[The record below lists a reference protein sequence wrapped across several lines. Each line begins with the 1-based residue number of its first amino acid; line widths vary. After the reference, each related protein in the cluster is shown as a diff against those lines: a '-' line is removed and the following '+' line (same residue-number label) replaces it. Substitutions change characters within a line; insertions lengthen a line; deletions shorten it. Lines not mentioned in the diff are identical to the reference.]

1 MTDEISKA
9 SPQYY
14 EICVLGQ
21 VGSYWEDW
29 FGGMNPVMRQSQDG
43 SLVTVLMGT
52 LADQAALYGVL
63 NRIRDLGLKLISVN
77 PNPFILVESVPK
89 KSAKEVDDE

>member
-1 MTDEISKA
+1 MADENPKA

-29 FGGMNPVMRQSQDG
+29 FGGMNPVLQQFQDG
-43 SLVTVLMGT
+43 SMVTVLMGT

-77 PNPFILVESVPK
+77 PNP
-89 KSAKEVDDE
+89 